1 MYNCATAISYGMKKL
16 ILIDGNALVH
26 RAFHALP
33 PLTSPRGIVTNA
45 VFGFS
50 SILLKTIKEMKPD
63 YIAAAFDLAAPTFR
77 HKEFAEY
84 KIHRERAP
92 DELYN
97 QIPLVKDVLNAFG
110 VPVYEKQGYEAD
122 DLIGTL
128 ATETKKNRDVQV
140 VIATGDL
147 DTLQLVEGEK
157 VVVFTLKKGMNDTI
171 IYDERAVMAR
181 YGLKPGQLN
190 DYRGLKGDPS
200 DNIPGVPGIGEKTAA
215 DLIQKFGS
223 LDGLYESLESQKEKD
238 KISDKLAKKLLENKE
253 GAYFSKQLSVLVTDL
268 NTGFSLEKA
277 DWRKNMDQSKIETLF
292 KDLGFN
298 SLLKRLQ
305 EIGLPEQ
312 SAMVFEKETPDTEG
326 LDFDPDKNNIY
337 ITDTGPDSQGE
348 SRILD
353 FAKQNRDDKKIQEN
367 IIVSP
372 DAILIGHDLKS
383 LFKSFIGRGTH
394 IKNKI
399 FDTKIAAYLLNP
411 DLREYDFDKMYY
423 LEFKET
429 PNEDPIKKPAYLWK
443 LKEHLWEKMKSA
455 NLIKIFENIEMPLIK
470 VLAEMELNG
479 IKIRTEILK
488 KLLASTS
495 KELAKLEGK
504 IYKLAGA
511 SFNIN
516 SPSQLGEILFSK
528 LQIKGR
534 VRRTGGGAMSTA
546 APELEKLR
554 DGHPIIDLVLQY
566 RELQKLKTTYIEP
579 FPLLVDKSD
588 GRLHTTYN
596 QTGTGTGRLASQNP
610 NLQNVP
616 IRTKLGQEFRK
627 AFIAER
633 GYRLVSLDYSQIEL
647 RIVAHIAQDEK
658 MIEAFRNGED
668 IHTRTAAEIFEVVP
682 EKVTKEMRRQAKV
695 LNFGIIYGM
704 GSLGFARAA
713 GVNHLR
719 AREFITKYLDDFSG
733 VARYMEKTKEEARC
747 DGFVET
753 LFGRRRQLLD
763 IYSTI
768 PQVQAQ
774 AERMA
779 INHPIQGTAADL
791 MKMAM
796 IRAYDFIHKNLKE
809 GEVHP
814 VKSRETGTPKELFDG
829 VNPVKSG
836 KAGAAKRQ
844 FDGARILLQVHD
856 ELVCEVK
863 EKLISQVASE
873 LKKIMESVYQL
884 DVPLIVDV
892 KYGNNWQEIEPVDH
906 LNKDESI

>member
-1 MYNCATAISYGMKKL
+1 MKKL

-97 QIPLVKDVLNAFG
+97 QKPPVKDVLNAFG

-128 ATETKKNRDVQV
+128 ATETKKNKDVQV

-157 VVVFTLKKGMNDTI
+157 VVVFTPKKGMNDTI
-171 IYDERAVMAR
+171 IYDERAVMTR

-223 LDGLYESLESQKEKD
+223 LDGLYECLEGQKPELKAKN
-238 KISDKLAKKLLENKE
+238 KISDKLAERLLENK
-253 GAYFSKQLSVLVTDL
+253 GKAYFSKQLSTLVIDLDTD
-268 NTGFSLEKA
+268 FSLGKA

-312 SAMVFEKETPDTEG
+312 SAMAFEKETPDIGE

-337 ITDTGPDSQGE
+337 IADAG
-348 SRILD
+348 
-353 FAKQNRDDKKIQEN
+353 DKKIQEN
-367 IIVSP
+367 IIASP
-372 DAILIGHDLKS
+372 DVVLIGHDLKG
-383 LFKSFIGRGTH
+383 LFKSLVGRGVHT
-394 IKNKI
+394 KNKI

-429 PNEDPIKKPAYLWK
+429 PNEDPDKKPAYLWK

-455 NLIKIFENIEMPLIK
+455 NLIKIFEDIEMPLIK

-479 IKIRTEILK
+479 IKIKTETLK
-488 KLLASTS
+488 KLLVSTS

-554 DGHPIIDLVLQY
+554 DEHPIIDLILQY

-596 QTGTGTGRLASQNP
+596 QTGTATGRLASQDP

-616 IRTKLGQEFRK
+616 IRTALGQEFRK
-627 AFIAER
+627 AFVAER
-633 GYRLVSLDYSQIEL
+633 GYCLLSLDYSQIEL

-668 IHTRTAAEIFEVVP
+668 VHTRTAAEIFEVVP

-704 GSLGFARAA
+704 GPLGFARAA
-713 GVNHLR
+713 GVDRQR

-733 VARYMEKTKEEARC
+733 VARYMEKTKEEAHR

-796 IRAYDFIHKNLKE
+796 TRVHDFIHRNLKE
-809 GEVHP
+809 GE
-814 VKSRETGTPKELFDG
+814 
-829 VNPVKSG
+829 
-836 KAGAAKRQ
+836 AKM
-844 FDGARILLQVHD
+844 LLQVHD

-863 EKLISQVASE
+863 EKLITQIASE

-892 KYGNNWQEIEPVDH
+892 KYGNNWQEIEPLDH
-906 LNKDESI
+906 INQEENL

>member
-1 MYNCATAISYGMKKL
+1 MKKL

-50 SILLKTIKEMKPD
+50 SILLKTIKDLKPD
-63 YIAAAFDLAAPTFR
+63 YIAAAFDLAGPTFR

-97 QIPLVKDVLNAFG
+97 QIPLVKDMLGAFG

-128 ATETKKNRDVQV
+128 ATETKNNPPAGGVQV

-157 VVVFTLKKGMNDTI
+157 VVVFTLKKGMNDTV

-223 LDGLYESLESQKEKD
+223 LDGLYKSLEKQKTKGKRQKVKGEV
-238 KISDKLAKKLLENKE
+238 SEKLAGKLLENKE
-253 GAYFSKQLSVLVTDL
+253 RAYFSKQLSTLVTDL
-268 NTGFSLEKA
+268 DTDFSLGKA
-277 DWRKNMDQSKIETLF
+277 DWRKNMDQSKIETIF
-292 KDLGFN
+292 KELGFN

-312 SAMVFEKETPDTEG
+312 SAMVFEKEAPDMEE
-326 LDFDPDKNNIY
+326 LNFDPNKNNIY
-337 ITDTGPDSQGE
+337 VVTADEKKTQKN
-348 SRILD
+348 ILT
-353 FAKQNRDDKKIQEN
+353 
-367 IIVSP
+367 SP
-372 DAILIGHDLKS
+372 DAVLIGHDLKD
-383 LFKSFIGRGTH
+383 LFKSLISRGKH
-394 IKNKI
+394 IKNKV

-411 DLREYDFDKMYY
+411 DLREYDFDKVYY

-429 PNEDPIKKPAYLWK
+429 PSEDPLKKPAYLWK
-443 LKEHLWEKMKSA
+443 LKEHLWEKIKSA
-455 NLIKIFENIEMPLIK
+455 DLIKIFEDVEMPLIK

-479 IKIRTEILK
+479 IKIKTEILK
-488 KLLASTS
+488 KLLTSTN
-495 KELAKLEGK
+495 KELAKLESK

-528 LQIKGR
+528 LQIKGK

-554 DGHPIIDLVLQY
+554 DEHPIIDLVLQY

-596 QTGTGTGRLASQNP
+596 QTGTGTGRLASQDP
-610 NLQNVP
+610 NLQNIP
-616 IRTKLGQEFRK
+616 IRTELGQEFRK
-627 AFIAER
+627 AFVAER
-633 GYRLVSLDYSQIEL
+633 GCHLLSLDYSQIEL
-647 RIVAHIAQDEK
+647 RIVAHVAQDKK
-658 MIEAFRNGED
+658 MIEAFRNSED
-668 IHTRTAAEIFEVVP
+668 IHTRTAAEIFEVAP

-704 GSLGFARAA
+704 GSVGFARAA
-713 GVNHLR
+713 GVDRLR

-733 VARYMEKTKEEARC
+733 VARYMEKTKEEARRN
-747 DGFVET
+747 GYVET
-753 LFGRRRQLLD
+753 LFGRRRQILD

-796 IRAYDFIHKNLKE
+796 IGVYDFIHENLKE
-809 GEVHP
+809 NEV
-814 VKSRETGTPKELFDG
+814 KM
-829 VNPVKSG
+829 
-836 KAGAAKRQ
+836 
-844 FDGARILLQVHD
+844 LLQVHD
-856 ELVCEVK
+856 ELVCEVR
-863 EKLISQVASE
+863 EKLVAPIASE
-873 LKKIMESVYQL
+873 LKKIMGSVHQL
-884 DVPLIVDV
+884 DIPLVVDV
-892 KYGNNWQEIEPVDH
+892 KYGENWQEIAGLGQP
-906 LNKDESI
+906 

>member
-1 MYNCATAISYGMKKL
+1 MKRL

-50 SILLKTIKEMKPD
+50 SILLKTIKDLKPD

-84 KIHRERAP
+84 KIQRERAP

-128 ATETKKNRDVQV
+128 ATETKKNKDVQV
-140 VIATGDL
+140 IIATGDL

-157 VVVFTLKKGMNDTI
+157 VVVFTLKKGVSDTV

-215 DLIQKFGS
+215 DLIQKFGN
-223 LDGLYESLESQKEKD
+223 LDGLYKFLKGQESETKN
-238 KISDKLAKKLLENKE
+238 KISDKLAEKLLENKE
-253 GAYFSKQLSVLVTDL
+253 GAYFSKQLSTLVTDL
-268 NTGFSLEKA
+268 DTDFSLEKA

-305 EIGLPEQ
+305 QIGLPEQ
-312 SAMVFEKETPDTEG
+312 SAMAFEKETPDTERPN
-326 LDFDPDKNNIY
+326 FDPDKNNIY
-337 ITDTGPDSQGE
+337 ITDAS
-348 SRILD
+348 
-353 FAKQNRDDKKIQEN
+353 DKKTQEN
-367 IIVSP
+367 TTANP
-372 DAILIGHDLKS
+372 DAVLIGHDLKN
-383 LFKSFIGRGTH
+383 LFKFLIGRGVH
-394 IKNKI
+394 IKNRI

-429 PNEDPIKKPAYLWK
+429 PSKDPVKKPAYLWK
-443 LKEHLWEKMKSA
+443 LKEHFWEKIKSA
-455 NLIKIFENIEMPLIK
+455 NLIKIFEDIEMPLIR

-479 IKIRTEILK
+479 IKIKTGILK
-488 KLLASTS
+488 KLLVSTN
-495 KELAKLEGK
+495 KELAKLESK
-504 IYKLAGA
+504 IYKFAGA

-554 DGHPIIDLVLQY
+554 DEHPIIDLILQY

-596 QTGTGTGRLASQNP
+596 QTGTSTGRLASQDP
-610 NLQNVP
+610 NLQNIP
-616 IRTKLGQEFRK
+616 IRTELGQEFRK
-627 AFIAER
+627 AFVAEK

-704 GSLGFARAA
+704 GPVGFARAA
-713 GVNHLR
+713 GVDRQR

-733 VARYMEKTKEEARC
+733 VARYMEKTKEEARS

-753 LFGRRRQLLD
+753 LFGRRRHLLD

-809 GEVHP
+809 GE
-814 VKSRETGTPKELFDG
+814 
-829 VNPVKSG
+829 
-836 KAGAAKRQ
+836 AKM
-844 FDGARILLQVHD
+844 LLQVHD

-863 EKLISQVASE
+863 EELVVPIASE
-873 LKKIMESVYQL
+873 LKKIMESVYRL

-892 KYGNNWQEIEPVDH
+892 KYGNNWQEIEPLDH
-906 LNKDESI
+906 INQEENL

>member
-1 MYNCATAISYGMKKL
+1 MKRL

-50 SILLKTIKEMKPD
+50 SILLKTIKDLKPD
-63 YIAAAFDLAAPTFR
+63 YIAAAFDLAGPTFR
-77 HKEFAEY
+77 HEEFAEY

-128 ATETKKNRDVQV
+128 ATETKKNKNVQV

-147 DTLQLVEGEK
+147 DTLQLVEDEK
-157 VVVFTLKKGMNDTI
+157 VVVFTLKKGMNDTV

-223 LDGLYESLESQKEKD
+223 LDGLYKFLGGRKPGPKTKN
-238 KISDKLAKKLLENKE
+238 KISDKLAEKLLENKE
-253 GAYFSKQLSVLVTDL
+253 KAYFSKQLSVLVTDL
-268 NTGFSLEKA
+268 DVDLSLGKM
-277 DWRKNMDQSKIETLF
+277 DWKQNMDRSKIETLF

-298 SLLKRLQ
+298 SLLKRLP
-305 EIGLPEQ
+305 EIGLSKQEVLLPEGE
-312 SAMVFEKETPDTEG
+312 SPKTGTPS
-326 LDFDPDKNNIY
+326 FDPDENNIY
-337 ITDTGPDSQGE
+337 ITDPG
-348 SRILD
+348 
-353 FAKQNRDDKKIQEN
+353 DKKTLDN
-367 IIVSP
+367 ITANP
-372 DAILIGHDLKS
+372 GATLIGHDLKG
-383 LFKSFIGRGTH
+383 LFKSLVGRGTH
-394 IKNKI
+394 IKNRI

-411 DLREYDFDKMYY
+411 DLREYDFDQVYY
-423 LEFKET
+423 LEFNET
-429 PNEDPIKKPAYLWK
+429 PSEDPVKRPAYLWR
-443 LKEHLWEKMKSA
+443 LKEHLWEKIKSA
-455 NLIKIFENIEMPLIK
+455 NLIKIFEDIEMPLVK

-479 IKIRTEILK
+479 IKIKTETLK
-488 KLLASTS
+488 KLLVSTN

-504 IYKLAGA
+504 IYKLAGT

-516 SPSQLGEILFSK
+516 SPAQLGEIIFGR

-554 DGHPIIDLVLQY
+554 DEHPIIDLILQY

-596 QTGTGTGRLASQNP
+596 QTGTATGRLASQDP
-610 NLQNVP
+610 NLQNIP
-616 IRTKLGQEFRK
+616 IRTGLGQEFRK
-627 AFIAER
+627 AFIAEK

-647 RIVAHIAQDEK
+647 RVVAHIAQDEK

-668 IHTRTAAEIFEVVP
+668 VHTRTAAEIFEVAP

-704 GSLGFARAA
+704 GPLGFARAA
-713 GVNHLR
+713 GVDRQR

-733 VARYMEKTKEEARC
+733 VARYMEKTKEEARS
-747 DGFVET
+747 DGYVET

-796 IRAYDFIHKNLKE
+796 IRVHDFIHRNLKE
-809 GEVHP
+809 GE
-814 VKSRETGTPKELFDG
+814 
-829 VNPVKSG
+829 
-836 KAGAAKRQ
+836 AKM
-844 FDGARILLQVHD
+844 LLQVHD

-863 EKLISQVASE
+863 EKLVTQIAQE
-873 LKKIMESVYQL
+873 LKKIMESVYRL
-884 DVPLIVDV
+884 DIPLIVDV
-892 KYGNNWQEIEPVDH
+892 KYGNNWQEM
-906 LNKDESI
+906 LNLSANKPDGAVSR

>member
-1 MYNCATAISYGMKKL
+1 MKKL

-128 ATETKKNRDVQV
+128 ATETKKNKDVQV

-157 VVVFTLKKGMNDTI
+157 VVVFTPKKGMNDTI
-171 IYDERAVMAR
+171 IYDERAVMTR

-223 LDGLYESLESQKEKD
+223 LDGLYECLEGQKPELKAKN
-238 KISDKLAKKLLENKE
+238 KISDKLAERLLENK
-253 GAYFSKQLSVLVTDL
+253 GKAYFSKQLSTLVIDLDTD
-268 NTGFSLEKA
+268 FSLGKA

-312 SAMVFEKETPDTEG
+312 SAMAFEKETPDIGE

-337 ITDTGPDSQGE
+337 IADAG
-348 SRILD
+348 
-353 FAKQNRDDKKIQEN
+353 DKKIQEN
-367 IIVSP
+367 IIASP
-372 DAILIGHDLKS
+372 DVVLIGHDLKG
-383 LFKSFIGRGTH
+383 LFKSLVGRGVHT
-394 IKNKI
+394 KNKI

-429 PNEDPIKKPAYLWK
+429 PNEDPDKKPAYLWK

-455 NLIKIFENIEMPLIK
+455 NLIKIFEDIEMPLIK

-479 IKIRTEILK
+479 IKIKTETLK
-488 KLLASTS
+488 KLLVSTS

-554 DGHPIIDLVLQY
+554 DEHPIIDLILQY

-596 QTGTGTGRLASQNP
+596 QTGTATGRLASQDP

-616 IRTKLGQEFRK
+616 IRTALGQEFRK
-627 AFIAER
+627 AFVAER
-633 GYRLVSLDYSQIEL
+633 GYCLLSLDYSQIEL

-668 IHTRTAAEIFEVVP
+668 VHTRTAAEIFEVVP

-704 GSLGFARAA
+704 GPLGFARAA
-713 GVNHLR
+713 GVDRQR

-733 VARYMEKTKEEARC
+733 VARYMEKTKEEAHR

-796 IRAYDFIHKNLKE
+796 TRVHDFIHRNLKE
-809 GEVHP
+809 GE
-814 VKSRETGTPKELFDG
+814 
-829 VNPVKSG
+829 
-836 KAGAAKRQ
+836 AKM
-844 FDGARILLQVHD
+844 LLQVHD

-863 EKLISQVASE
+863 EKLITQIASE

-892 KYGNNWQEIEPVDH
+892 KYGNNWQEIEPLDH
-906 LNKDESI
+906 INQEENL

>member
-1 MYNCATAISYGMKKL
+1 MKKL

-50 SILLKTIKEMKPD
+50 SILLKTIKDMKPD

-92 DELYN
+92 QELYD
-97 QIPLVKDVLNAFG
+97 QIPLVKDILGAFG

-128 ATETKKNRDVQV
+128 AVQIKKNKDVQI

-147 DTLQLVEGEK
+147 DALQLVEGKK
-157 VVVFTLKKGMNDTI
+157 VVVFTLKKGVSDTVV
-171 IYDERAVMAR
+171 YDEEAVMAR
-181 YGLKPGQLN
+181 YGLEPGQLN

-200 DNIPGVPGIGEKTAA
+200 DNIPGVPGVGEKTAA

-223 LDGLYESLESQKEKD
+223 LDGLYEFLESQKSQAKSQKSKPKAKGE
-238 KISDKLAKKLLENKE
+238 ISDKLAEKLLENKE
-253 GAYFSKQLSVLVTDL
+253 KAYFSKQLSTLVTDL
-268 NTGFSLEKA
+268 DVSFSLEKN
-277 DWRKNMDQSKIETLF
+277 DWRKNANRSKIEALF
-292 KDLGFN
+292 KNLGFT
-298 SLLKRLQ
+298 SLLKRLP
-305 EIGLPEQ
+305 ETGLAEEGNGAV
-312 SAMVFEKETPDTEG
+312 SEKEAARTER
-326 LDFDPDKNNIY
+326 LAFDPDKNNVY
-337 ITDTGPDSQGE
+337 IADAG
-348 SRILD
+348 
-353 FAKQNRDDKKIQEN
+353 DKKTLDN
-367 IIVSP
+367 VTANP
-372 DAILIGHDLKS
+372 GALLIGHDLKS
-383 LFKSFIGRGTH
+383 FFKTSISQGAH
-394 IKNKI
+394 IKNKN

-411 DLREYDFDKMYY
+411 EMRDYDFDKIYY
-423 LEFKET
+423 LEFKEV
-429 PNEDPIKKPAYLWK
+429 PDESPLKKPAYLWK
-443 LKEHLWEKMKSA
+443 LKERLWEKIKSA
-455 NLIKIFENIEMPLIK
+455 NLIKIFEDIEMPLVR

-479 IKIRTEILK
+479 IKIRVGTLK
-488 KLLASTS
+488 KLLESTN
-495 KELAKLEGK
+495 KELAKLENK

-511 SFNIN
+511 NFNIN

-534 VRRTGGGAMSTA
+534 VRRTGGGSLSTA

-554 DGHPIIDLVLQY
+554 DEHPIIDLILQY

-596 QTGTGTGRLASQNP
+596 QTGTATGRLASQDP
-610 NLQNVP
+610 NLQNIP
-616 IRTKLGQEFRK
+616 IRTELGQEFRR
-627 AFIAER
+627 AFAAEKSC
-633 GYRLVSLDYSQIEL
+633 RLVSFDYSQIEL
-647 RIVAHIAQDEK
+647 RVVAHIAQDEK

-668 IHTRTAAEIFEVVP
+668 IHTRTAAEIFEVAP

-704 GSLGFARAA
+704 GSVGFARAA
-713 GVNHLR
+713 GVDRLR

-733 VARYMEKTKEEARC
+733 VARYMEKTKEKARH
-747 DGFVET
+747 DGYVET

-796 IRAYDFIHKNLKE
+796 IKAHDFIHQNLKE
-809 GEVHP
+809 GE
-814 VKSRETGTPKELFDG
+814 
-829 VNPVKSG
+829 
-836 KAGAAKRQ
+836 
-844 FDGARILLQVHD
+844 ARMLLQVHD
-856 ELVCEVK
+856 ELICEVK
-863 EKLISQVASE
+863 EKLVAQVAPE
-873 LKKIMESVYQL
+873 LKKVMESVYQL
-884 DVPLIVDV
+884 DIPLIVDV
-892 KYGNNWQEIEPVDH
+892 KYGNNWQEIEPLDH
-906 LNKDESI
+906 INQEENL

>member
-1 MYNCATAISYGMKKL
+1 MKKL

-50 SILLKTIKEMKPD
+50 SILLKTIKDLKPD
-63 YIAAAFDLAAPTFR
+63 YIAAAFDLAGPTFR

-97 QIPLVKDVLNAFG
+97 QIPLVKDMLGAFG

-128 ATETKKNRDVQV
+128 ATETKNNPPAGGVQV

-157 VVVFTLKKGMNDTI
+157 VVVFTLKKGMNDTV

-223 LDGLYESLESQKEKD
+223 LDGLYKSLEKQKTKGKRQKVKGEV
-238 KISDKLAKKLLENKE
+238 SEKLAGKLLENKE
-253 GAYFSKQLSVLVTDL
+253 RAYFSKQLSTLVTDL
-268 NTGFSLEKA
+268 DTDFSLGKA
-277 DWRKNMDQSKIETLF
+277 DWRKNMDQSKIETIF
-292 KDLGFN
+292 KELGFN

-312 SAMVFEKETPDTEG
+312 SAMVFEKEAPDMEE
-326 LDFDPDKNNIY
+326 LNFDPNKNNIY
-337 ITDTGPDSQGE
+337 VVTADEKKTQKN
-348 SRILD
+348 ILT
-353 FAKQNRDDKKIQEN
+353 
-367 IIVSP
+367 SP
-372 DAILIGHDLKS
+372 DAVLIGHDLKD
-383 LFKSFIGRGTH
+383 LFKSLISRGKH
-394 IKNKI
+394 IKNKV

-411 DLREYDFDKMYY
+411 DLREYDFDKVYY

-429 PNEDPIKKPAYLWK
+429 PSEDPLKKPAYLWK
-443 LKEHLWEKMKSA
+443 LKEHLWEKIKSA
-455 NLIKIFENIEMPLIK
+455 DLIKIFEDVEMPLIK

-479 IKIRTEILK
+479 IKIKTEILK
-488 KLLASTS
+488 KLLTSTN
-495 KELAKLEGK
+495 KELAKLESK

-554 DGHPIIDLVLQY
+554 DEHPIIDLVLQY

-596 QTGTGTGRLASQNP
+596 QTGTGTGRLASQDP
-610 NLQNVP
+610 NLQNIP
-616 IRTKLGQEFRK
+616 IRTELGQEFRK
-627 AFIAER
+627 AFVAER
-633 GYRLVSLDYSQIEL
+633 GCHLLSLDYSQIEL
-647 RIVAHIAQDEK
+647 RIVAHVAQDKK
-658 MIEAFRNGED
+658 MIEAFRNSED
-668 IHTRTAAEIFEVVP
+668 IHTRTAAEIFEVAP

-704 GSLGFARAA
+704 GSVGFARAA
-713 GVNHLR
+713 GVDRLR

-733 VARYMEKTKEEARC
+733 VARYMEKTKEEARRN
-747 DGFVET
+747 GYVET
-753 LFGRRRQLLD
+753 LFGRRRQILD

-796 IRAYDFIHKNLKE
+796 IGVYDFIHENLKE
-809 GEVHP
+809 NEV
-814 VKSRETGTPKELFDG
+814 KM
-829 VNPVKSG
+829 
-836 KAGAAKRQ
+836 
-844 FDGARILLQVHD
+844 LLQVHD
-856 ELVCEVK
+856 ELVCEVR
-863 EKLISQVASE
+863 EKLVAPIASE
-873 LKKIMESVYQL
+873 LKKIMGSVHQL
-884 DVPLIVDV
+884 DIPLVVDV
-892 KYGNNWQEIEPVDH
+892 KYGENWQEIAGLGQP
-906 LNKDESI
+906 

>member
-1 MYNCATAISYGMKKL
+1 MKKL

-50 SILLKTIKEMKPD
+50 SILLKTIKDLKPD
-63 YIAAAFDLAAPTFR
+63 YIAAAFDLAGPTFR

-97 QIPLVKDVLNAFG
+97 QIPLVKDMLGAFG

-128 ATETKKNRDVQV
+128 ATETKNNPPAGGVQV

-157 VVVFTLKKGMNDTI
+157 VVVFTLKKGMNDTV

-223 LDGLYESLESQKEKD
+223 LDGLYKSLEKQKTKGKRQKVKGEV
-238 KISDKLAKKLLENKE
+238 SEKLAEKLLENKE
-253 GAYFSKQLSVLVTDL
+253 RAYFSKQLSTLVTDL
-268 NTGFSLEKA
+268 DTDFSLGKA
-277 DWRKNMDQSKIETLF
+277 DWRKNMDQSKIETIF
-292 KDLGFN
+292 KELGFN

-312 SAMVFEKETPDTEG
+312 SAMVFEKEAPAMEE
-326 LDFDPDKNNIY
+326 LNFDPDKNNIY
-337 ITDTGPDSQGE
+337 VVNADEKKTQKN
-348 SRILD
+348 ILT
-353 FAKQNRDDKKIQEN
+353 
-367 IIVSP
+367 SP
-372 DAILIGHDLKS
+372 DAVLIGHDLKD
-383 LFKSFIGRGTH
+383 LFKSLISRGKH
-394 IKNKI
+394 IKNKV

-411 DLREYDFDKMYY
+411 DLREYDFDKVYY

-429 PNEDPIKKPAYLWK
+429 PSEDPLKKPAYLWK
-443 LKEHLWEKMKSA
+443 LKEHLWEKIKSA
-455 NLIKIFENIEMPLIK
+455 DLIKIFEDVEMPLIK

-479 IKIRTEILK
+479 IKIKTEILK
-488 KLLASTS
+488 KLLTSTN
-495 KELAKLEGK
+495 KELAKLESK

-528 LQIKGR
+528 LQIKGK

-554 DGHPIIDLVLQY
+554 DEHPIIDLVLQY

-596 QTGTGTGRLASQNP
+596 QTGTGTGRLASQDP
-610 NLQNVP
+610 NLQNIP
-616 IRTKLGQEFRK
+616 IRTELGQEFRK
-627 AFIAER
+627 AFVAER
-633 GYRLVSLDYSQIEL
+633 GCHLLSLDYSQIEL
-647 RIVAHIAQDEK
+647 RIVAHVAQDKK
-658 MIEAFRNGED
+658 MIEAFRNSED
-668 IHTRTAAEIFEVVP
+668 IHTRTAAEIFEVAP

-704 GSLGFARAA
+704 GSVGFARAA
-713 GVNHLR
+713 GVDRLR

-733 VARYMEKTKEEARC
+733 VARYMEKTKEEARRN
-747 DGFVET
+747 GYVET
-753 LFGRRRQLLD
+753 LFGRRRQILD

-796 IRAYDFIHKNLKE
+796 IGVYDFIHENLKE
-809 GEVHP
+809 NEV
-814 VKSRETGTPKELFDG
+814 KM
-829 VNPVKSG
+829 
-836 KAGAAKRQ
+836 
-844 FDGARILLQVHD
+844 LLQVHD
-856 ELVCEVK
+856 ELVCEVR
-863 EKLISQVASE
+863 EKLVAPIASE
-873 LKKIMESVYQL
+873 LKKIMGSVHQL
-884 DVPLIVDV
+884 DIPLVVDV
-892 KYGNNWQEIEPVDH
+892 KYGENWQEIAGLGQP
-906 LNKDESI
+906 

>member
-1 MYNCATAISYGMKKL
+1 M
-16 ILIDGNALVH
+16 DWWW
-26 RAFHALP
+26 
-33 PLTSPRGIVTNA
+33 
-45 VFGFS
+45 
-50 SILLKTIKEMKPD
+50 D
-63 YIAAAFDLAAPTFR
+63 
-77 HKEFAEY
+77 
-84 KIHRERAP
+84 
-92 DELYN
+92 
-97 QIPLVKDVLNAFG
+97 
-110 VPVYEKQGYEAD
+110 
-122 DLIGTL
+122 
-128 ATETKKNRDVQV
+128 
-140 VIATGDL
+140 
-147 DTLQLVEGEK
+147 
-157 VVVFTLKKGMNDTI
+157 
-171 IYDERAVMAR
+171 
-181 YGLKPGQLN
+181 
-190 DYRGLKGDPS
+190 
-200 DNIPGVPGIGEKTAA
+200 
-215 DLIQKFGS
+215 
-223 LDGLYESLESQKEKD
+223 
-238 KISDKLAKKLLENKE
+238 
-253 GAYFSKQLSVLVTDL
+253 
-268 NTGFSLEKA
+268 FSLGKA

-312 SAMVFEKETPDTEG
+312 SAMAFEKETPDIGE

-337 ITDTGPDSQGE
+337 IADAG
-348 SRILD
+348 
-353 FAKQNRDDKKIQEN
+353 DKKIQEN
-367 IIVSP
+367 IIASP
-372 DAILIGHDLKS
+372 DVVLIGHDLKG
-383 LFKSFIGRGTH
+383 LFKSLVGRGVHT
-394 IKNKI
+394 KNKI

-429 PNEDPIKKPAYLWK
+429 PNEDPDKKPAYLWK

-455 NLIKIFENIEMPLIK
+455 NLIKIFEDIEMPLIK

-479 IKIRTEILK
+479 IKIKTETLK
-488 KLLASTS
+488 KLLVSTS

-554 DGHPIIDLVLQY
+554 DEHPIIDLRLQY

-596 QTGTGTGRLASQNP
+596 QTGTATGRLASQDP

-616 IRTKLGQEFRK
+616 IRTALGQEFRK
-627 AFIAER
+627 AFVAER
-633 GYRLVSLDYSQIEL
+633 GYCLLSLDYSQIEL

-668 IHTRTAAEIFEVVP
+668 VHTRTAAEIFEVVP

-704 GSLGFARAA
+704 GPLGFARAA
-713 GVNHLR
+713 GVDRQR

-733 VARYMEKTKEEARC
+733 VARYMEKTKEEAHR

-779 INHPIQGTAADL
+779 IELHSLGHLKPDMLIISVG
-791 MKMAM
+791 MM
-796 IRAYDFIHKNLKE
+796 I
-809 GEVHP
+809 
-814 VKSRETGTPKELFDG
+814 
-829 VNPVKSG
+829 
-836 KAGAAKRQ
+836 
-844 FDGARILLQVHD
+844 
-856 ELVCEVK
+856 
-863 EKLISQVASE
+863 
-873 LKKIMESVYQL
+873 
-884 DVPLIVDV
+884 
-892 KYGNNWQEIEPVDH
+892 
-906 LNKDESI
+906 